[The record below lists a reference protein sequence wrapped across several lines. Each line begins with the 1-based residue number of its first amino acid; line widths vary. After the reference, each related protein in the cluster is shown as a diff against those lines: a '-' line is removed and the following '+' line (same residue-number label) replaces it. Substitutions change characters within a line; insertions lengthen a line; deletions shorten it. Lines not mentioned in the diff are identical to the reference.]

1 MGGDERHDM
10 TRRILVPIDGSD
22 HSWKAVEY
30 ALETF
35 DGEEIHVLHVVDPAE
50 SVYTGVEGGYS
61 DQRSFEVARAAGE
74 ELCEEAR
81 DHAENTGAL
90 ETTVLETAVEVG
102 RPTREILGYAADQE
116 VDHIVM
122 GSHGRSGVS
131 RVLLGSV
138 AETVMRR
145 AAVPVTI
152 LR

>member
-1 MGGDERHDM
+1 M

-22 HSWKAVEY
+22 HSWKAFEY

-35 DGEEIHVLHVVDPAE
+35 GGEEVHVLHVVDPSE
-50 SVYTGVEGGYS
+50 SVYTGVEGGYY
-61 DQRSFEVARAAGE
+61 DPRSFEVAREAGE
-74 ELCEEAR
+74 ELCEEAL
-81 DHAENTGAL
+81 DHAERMGML

-102 RPTREILGYAADQE
+102 RPTREILEYAAEQGVDQ
-116 VDHIVM
+116 IVM